1 MQKTLHGTLNSLW
14 CTLFFCLFP
23 EEICT
28 LVIAETFPE
37 DPGVFTCT
45 ATNEHGSVTS
55 SAQLTV
61 CSGMWQREWG
71 VFNQKSYIINL
82 PMKLPV
88 CLLCGK

>member
-1 MQKTLHGTLNSLW
+1 MLSSVLLTYNGTLTLHGTLNNLW
-14 CTLFFCLFP
+14 CNWFFCLFP

-37 DPGVFTCT
+37 DSGLFTCI

-61 CSGMWQREWG
+61 CSGMWWRERRI
-71 VFNQKSYIINL
+71 FNHRS
-82 PMKLPV
+82 
-88 CLLCGK
+88 

>member
-1 MQKTLHGTLNSLW
+1 MMQFIFL
-14 CTLFFCLFP
+14 LFP

-37 DPGVFTCT
+37 DSGLFMCT

-61 CSGMWQREWG
+61 CSGMQ
-71 VFNQKSYIINL
+71 
-82 PMKLPV
+82 
-88 CLLCGK
+88 